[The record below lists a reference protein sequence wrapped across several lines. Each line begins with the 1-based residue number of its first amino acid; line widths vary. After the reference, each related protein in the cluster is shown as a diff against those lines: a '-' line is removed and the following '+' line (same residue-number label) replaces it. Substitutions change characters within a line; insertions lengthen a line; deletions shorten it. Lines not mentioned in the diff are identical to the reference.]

1 MLQNR
6 LDKIKDYFQS
16 IERYDGKWLVC
27 VRYNPKWGAYD
38 SEDKLVKAA
47 ADEKQPDI
55 WWYYA
60 TNPNVDIEKIFDLI
74 EETIQTNL
82 DAIKKAELFKLKA
95 NELKQLFSNE
105 KISFKQLQ
113 TLKFVFDEP
122 ETSTEKPKRR
132 GGRTKPT
139 TKKSILDSVVNQSTK
154 EQEVFIDKEEGNK
167 EIDVEAQ
174 VVTKIQ
180 PEQDTNTAVT
190 EHTAAMMSEDEI
202 NDLRG

>member
-60 TNPNVDIEKIFDLI
+60 TKPNVDIERIFDLI

-113 TLKFVFDEP
+113 TLKFVFDDSEA
-122 ETSTEKPKRR
+122 SKDKQKRR
-132 GGRTKPT
+132 GNRTKPT

-154 EQEVFIDKEEGNK
+154 EQEVFVDKEEDNK
-167 EIDVEAQ
+167 KEVSEVQ
-174 VVTKIQ
+174 VVTETHH
-180 PEQDTNTAVT
+180 EQEVDTNVT
-190 EHTAAMMSEDEI
+190 EHTADMMTEDEI